1 MPNHDEEM
9 NRRREKREALRKK
22 RQAEQRRMKLALAAA
37 LVVLILCGVGI
48 FSIARNAG
56 VTLQTGETEAA
67 STRATEANRATQ
79 PTQPTAPQ
87 RGAKT
92 TIHIKAAG
100 DLNITDAVVNAGMPT
115 GNFDYTRAFLDV
127 AATMADADLTVLNFE
142 GTLSGEPYGTERS
155 SAPREILDGLR
166 SMGVDLVQTANT
178 CSINNGLIGLSSTL
192 SAIRNSGLE
201 PLGSYASTAEFQQ
214 SKGYTLCDVQ
224 GVKVA
229 FVAFT
234 KGFGGM
240 GLPAGNENSVNLL
253 YEDYDS
259 TYKKINKTGINS
271 ILKAVEAEKPD
282 ITIAMLHWGSE
293 YNESISKTQ
302 ENIVE
307 VMQKGGVDVIIGSH
321 PHLLQTIYHDRMAGT
336 LVAYSLGDFFGD
348 GTRGGSNYSVILDLE
363 ITKDPELGTTKVTD
377 FTFTPIYTLQISEN
391 EGDYKYSRIVRIRE
405 AMDAYNN
412 NYVDKVTKSA
422 YDAMEYAMKRINER
436 IAEEKIV
443 ECPECEE
450 DLEILV
456 NNLGKLVNEK
466 TCKCGKVLE
475 AGSNYAD
482 YD

>member
-1 MPNHDEEM
+1 MPSHDEEM
-9 NRRREKREALRKK
+9 NRRREKREALRRK
-22 RQAEQRRMKLALAAA
+22 REAEARRMKLALAAA

-48 FSIARNAG
+48 YLIARNAG
-56 VTLQTGETEAA
+56 VSLQTAETEE
-67 STRATEANRATQ
+67 TPRQTETARPTQ
-79 PTQPTAPQ
+79 STQPTAPQ
-87 RGAKT
+87 RNTKT

-127 AATMADADLTVLNFE
+127 ASTMADADLTVLNFE

-166 SMGVDLVQTANT
+166 SMGVDLVQTANS

-192 SAIRNSGLE
+192 TAIRNSGLE
-201 PLGSYASTAEFQQ
+201 PMGSYASTAEFEQ
-214 SKGYTLCDVQ
+214 SKGYTMCEVQ
-224 GVKVA
+224 GIKVA

-259 TYKKINKTGINS
+259 TYKKINKTGINA

-293 YNESISKTQ
+293 YNESIGSTQ
-302 ENIVE
+302 EDIVE
-307 VMQKGGVDVIIGSH
+307 LMQKGGVDVIIGSH

-363 ITKDPELGTTKVTD
+363 ITKDSELGTTKVTD
-377 FTFTPIYTLQISEN
+377 FSYTPIYTLQISEN
-391 EGDYKYSRIVRIRE
+391 EGDYKYSRVVRIQE
-405 AMDAYNN
+405 AMEAYNN

-422 YDAMEYAMKRINER
+422 YDAMEYAMQRIRER
-436 IAEEKIV
+436 IAEKKTV

-456 NNLGKLVNEK
+456 NNLGKLVNDK
-466 TCKCGKVLE
+466 TCKCGKVLK
-475 AGSNYAD
+475 AGSNYSD

>member
-1 MPNHDEEM
+1 MPHHDEEL
-9 NRRREKREALRKK
+9 NKRREKREALRK
-22 RQAEQRRMKLALAAA
+22 QRELEARKLRLALIAAA
-37 LVVLILCGVGI
+37 LVLIACGVGI
-48 FSIARNAG
+48 FMIARSAG
-56 VTLQTGETEAA
+56 VEANVSARPEETHRQTEA
-67 STRATEANRATQ
+67 TRATET
-79 PTQPTAPQ
+79 TAPV
-87 RGAKT
+87 RSKTT

-127 AATMADADLTVLNFE
+127 ASTMADADLTVLNFE

-166 SMGVDLVQTANT
+166 NMGVDLVQTANT

-201 PLGSYASTAEFQQ
+201 PIGSYASTAEFEQ
-214 SKGYTLCDVQ
+214 SKGYTMCDVQ

-259 TYKKINKTGINS
+259 TYKKINKTGINA

-293 YNESISKTQ
+293 YNESISGTQ
-302 ENIVE
+302 EDIVE
-307 VMQKGGVDVIIGSH
+307 LMQKGGVDVIIGSH
-321 PHLLQTIYHDRMAGT
+321 PHLLQTIVHDRLAGT

-348 GTRGGSNYSVILDLE
+348 GTRGGSNYSVILDVE
-363 ITKDPELGTTKVTD
+363 ITKDSELGTTKVTD
-377 FTFTPIYTLQISEN
+377 FTVTPIYTLQISEN
-391 EGDYKYSRIVRIRE
+391 EGDYKYSRVIRIQE

-422 YDAMEYAMKRINER
+422 YDSMEYAMQRIKER
-436 IAEEKIV
+436 IAEKKTV

-456 NNLGKLVNEK
+456 NNLGKLVNDK
-466 TCKCGKVLE
+466 TCKCGKTLE
-475 AGSNYAD
+475 AGSNYSD